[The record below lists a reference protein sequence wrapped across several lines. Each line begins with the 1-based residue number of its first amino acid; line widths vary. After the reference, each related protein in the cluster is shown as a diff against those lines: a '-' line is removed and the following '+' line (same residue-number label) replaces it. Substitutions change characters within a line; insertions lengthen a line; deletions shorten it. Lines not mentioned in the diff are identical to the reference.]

1 MLADRVPEF
10 YKMTIITDKVCVKNG
25 ADFSFVCSKV
35 PFAIS
40 CASKGLQ
47 HGSYNL
53 IDLDLVNKMKIPL
66 QKIKVSRMNYL
77 GEKLRSVGYVD
88 QTELCT
94 E

>member
-1 MLADRVPEF
+1 
-10 YKMTIITDKVCVKNG
+10 MTIITDKVCVKNG

-40 CASKGLQ
+40 CVSTLQ

-53 IDLDLVNKMKIPL
+53 INLDLVNKMKIPL

-88 QTELCT
+88 QTEHCT